1 MDAKKIKKRL
11 IDDGLSQT
19 ALAEQI
25 GVSPQQLN
33 NVLNGRVDND
43 RLKSILTEYARSG
56 TVGRYTR
63 V

>member
-1 MDAKKIKKRL
+1 MDTKKIKKRL

-33 NVLNGRVDND
+33 NVLNGKVDND
-43 RLKSILTEYARSG
+43 RLRAILTEYARSG
-56 TVGRYTR
+56 EIGAYKR